1 MPNSKEVVY
10 PIFLECCQYTTDH
23 FWENIFEDLAYGKAP
38 YGTFISKKFL
48 CCNYKKQEFSYK
60 IEKKNAQILYN
71 EVYSL
76 LREKLGLLSKEEKLK
91 RTKDFNIL
99 EKGLKDSRIKNWSE
113 IRRKNIKDL
122 IIELFVARMK
132 IEHSLT
138 IKQSRYL
145 LSLIYISLIFK
156 VLLAKDIQYSN
167 GRIEKINGITFSK
180 NTINVVKSIYKF
192 ETSITTDTNEEKKT
206 LSDSWSKYLH
216 DINKMK
222 NF

>member
-1 MPNSKEVVY
+1 
-10 PIFLECCQYTTDH
+10 
-23 FWENIFEDLAYGKAP
+23 
-38 YGTFISKKFL
+38 
-48 CCNYKKQEFSYK
+48 
-60 IEKKNAQILYN
+60 
-71 EVYSL
+71 
-76 LREKLGLLSKEEKLK
+76 
-91 RTKDFNIL
+91 
-99 EKGLKDSRIKNWSE
+99 
-113 IRRKNIKDL
+113 
-122 IIELFVARMK
+122 MK